1 MNAARILSALE
12 IPVHDRVDQR
22 VPKKLLQDS
31 AAVASGDKTL
41 LQNGVE
47 EVTWVAVFKPGSIG
61 APVYK
66 DGEREYLEIAVIHVR
81 VRQEARTARI
91 AELVHRSIPYP
102 VLLLLEQVDGTLI
115 SVAHKRWAQNDT
127 TKMVLDESS
136 ADVWLDSKTDEAV
149 DAVNAFLESLS
160 LRLQSRN
167 HLKDLY
173 QGWIDAVNALQTARF
188 TGRFVLPASR
198 EDAQDQRGLL
208 QRCRDID
215 LKLTSLRAAALKEK
229 QVPRQVDLNLEIKRL
244 RLERERL
251 VSLMNRI

>member
-66 DGEREYLEIAVIHVR
+66 DDEREYLEIAVIHVR

-102 VLLLLEQVDGTLI
+102 VLLLLEQMDGTLI

-136 ADVWLDSKTDEAV
+136 ADVWLDSKADEAV

-160 LRLQSRN
+160 LRLQSRK

-173 QGWIDAVNALQTARF
+173 QGWIDAVNALQTARM
-188 TGRFVLPASR
+188 TGRYQLPTSR
-198 EDAQDQRGLL
+198 EHAQEQRVHL
-208 QRCRDID
+208 QRCREID
-215 LKLTSLRAAALKEK
+215 VQLTSLRTSALKEK
-229 QVPRQVDLNLEIKRL
+229 QVPRQVDLNLEIKAL
-244 RLERERL
+244 RLEREQL
-251 VSLMNRI
+251 VASMQRP